1 MEEIFEGL
9 FRVIGSVL
17 RHVLFEILFNLILFN
32 LGRMFYLVITLGQ
45 YPKGIWLKKH
55 ENRISFTGLFIV
67 VATWVLIFI
76 YNRSA

>member
-17 RHVLFEILFNLILFN
+17 RHVLLEIFYNLILVN
-32 LGRMFYLVITLGQ
+32 LVRMFFLVITLGQ

-55 ENRISFTGLFIV
+55 GNRISFTGLFIV
-67 VATWVLIFI
+67 VATWVLISI
-76 YNRSA
+76 RKV